1 MEITRRLVLT
11 FTFIFGPLVLVSYVY
26 GLSHAENP
34 QDLWGGIPLP
44 WQSYIVP
51 FMFIAAAGF
60 LVYWWI
66 VFFQFDQSM
75 FSSLHWPWKDPD
87 GKGADRLLLAYTL
100 ILIPSALWLE
110 STLFHLSN
118 DYSWTPVLVIG
129 ILILVAIGNVML
141 GLLASGSYQDG
152 VDGSGLMIAGA
163 VMLGIQCVINDCI
176 LWSIKFPW

>member
-1 MEITRRLVLT
+1 
-11 FTFIFGPLVLVSYVY
+11 
-26 GLSHAENP
+26 
-34 QDLWGGIPLP
+34 
-44 WQSYIVP
+44 
-51 FMFIAAAGF
+51 MFIAAAGF

-66 VFFQFDQSM
+66 VFFQFDQGM
-75 FSSLHWPWKDPD
+75 FFSLHWPWKAPD
-87 GKGADRLLLAYTL
+87 GKGADRLILAYTL

-141 GLLASGSYQDG
+141 GLLAYGSYQDG

-163 VMLGIQCVINDCI
+163 VMLRNRWGRPTS
-176 LWSIKFPW
+176 LWYLRQLQITTRSWSQPVQQEFQ